1 MSVNSIKS
9 SDIVIHPDK
18 TIITLYESN
27 IPLETIAFQLDLSI
41 KEVYD
46 KIKENQMIKKG
57 KEKSILQASKIP
69 KLGMLL
75 LDTVF
80 DTESAIKEC
89 STKNMV

>member
-57 KEKSILQASKIP
+57 KEKSILQA
-69 KLGMLL
+69 
-75 LDTVF
+75 
-80 DTESAIKEC
+80 
-89 STKNMV
+89 